1 MQCQRLQTL
10 VQLQSGEPSALVLPR
25 VDFEGAGTAG
35 PVPSF
40 HHGGQPRPVAPD
52 PGPLS
57 QRLLRHFLPAIR
69 AGGVDSRPG
78 AGVRLLRPGPGQRA
92 CAGGRFSGVADFCGL
107 RHRQPGLLRPVGPAG
122 RDLVPGGGVLLRLP
136 PGGTAEDRRRVCPGP
151 AGAGGGQ
158 GDHKG
163 DRGPVGGKLHRGAAA
178 GGIPMWPT
186 ASG

>member
-1 MQCQRLQTL
+1 
-10 VQLQSGEPSALVLPR
+10 
-25 VDFEGAGTAG
+25 
-35 PVPSF
+35 
-40 HHGGQPRPVAPD
+40 
-52 PGPLS
+52 
-57 QRLLRHFLPAIR
+57 
-69 AGGVDSRPG
+69 
-78 AGVRLLRPGPGQRA
+78 
-92 CAGGRFSGVADFCGL
+92 

-178 GGIPMWPT
+178 
-186 ASG
+186 